1 MKVAFVF
8 PLIICLSITAGC
20 SSPSGTNASN
30 RGSSV
35 RDSSV
40 QPFNQPEKPLP
51 SNGDVSA
58 FTNAERIA
66 PLSIKTS
73 SGDNYYYVL
82 LKTASG
88 SKVMSVFIHPGRTVD
103 IDVPL
108 GDYYLYYA
116 AGEKWYGTTYLFGPD
131 TIYSKADE
139 VFDFYETSQGI
150 NGYSVE
156 LILQAGGNLST
167 SQADSSDFR

>member
-1 MKVAFVF
+1 MKVAFVLS
-8 PLIICLSITAGC
+8 LIICLSITVGC
-20 SSPSGTNASN
+20 SSPGSTDAS
-30 RGSSV
+30 RGGSTT
-35 RDSSV
+35 
-40 QPFNQPEKPLP
+40 QTFNQPEKPLP
-51 SNGDVSA
+51 SNGDVNM

-73 SGDNYYYVL
+73 SGDNYYYIL
-82 LKTASG
+82 LKTSSG
-88 SKVMSVFIHPGRTVD
+88 SKVMSVFIYPGRTVD

-116 AGEKWYGTTYLFGPD
+116 AGETWYGTTYLFGPN
-131 TIYSKADE
+131 TIYSQADE
-139 VFDFYETSQGI
+139 VFDFHETSQGI

-167 SQADSSDFR
+167 SRADASDFR